1 VSAFKKKNFR
11 KFNFSFQKRNQ
22 DIKYSL
28 VNVKKN
34 CKNCKFQKIL
44 FQKKIRNSCIVFK
57 NIFLRKRNSQNDMI
71 FHQMIFYL
79 QNVNSLKKKINV

>member
-1 VSAFKKKNFR
+1 MKLFKKKMFE
-11 KFNFSFQKRNQ
+11 KSIFLFQKRNQ

-71 FHQMIFYL
+71 FLKRFFIYEKL
-79 QNVNSLKKKINV
+79 NV